1 MKAQLIIY
9 ADGGSRG
16 NPGPAAL
23 GVVIEPVSES
33 GLHSARPRL
42 AGAPA
47 RGAKEYAEY
56 LGELTNNEA
65 EYRALIFALK
75 KVKQLYGKEKV
86 RAMAVE
92 VRMDSELVVK
102 HLNAEYKIEDEKLQ
116 PLFLEVWNL
125 RQDFGSVRFTAV
137 PRAKN
142 RRADRLANEI
152 LNQQTSRLL

>member
-1 MKAQLIIY
+1 MTKPQLTIY

-23 GVVIEPVSES
+23 GVVIEPVGGS
-33 GLHSARPRL
+33 GLKPGR
-42 AGAPA
+42 
-47 RGAKEYAEY
+47 KEYAEY

-75 KVKQLYGKEKV
+75 KAKQLYGKNNIAK
-86 RAMAVE
+86 AAVE

-102 HLNAEYKIEDEKLQ
+102 HLNAEYKIEGEKLQ

-125 RQDFGSVRFTAV
+125 KQDFGSVRFTAV
-137 PRAKN
+137 PRQKN
-142 RRADRLANEI
+142 RRADELVNSVLDQRASKLF
-152 LNQQTSRLL
+152 

>member
-1 MKAQLIIY
+1 MKRTDAPQLIIH

-23 GVVIEPVSES
+23 GVVIEP
-33 GLHSARPRL
+33 A
-42 AGAPA
+42 AGSDLKPG
-47 RGAKEYAEY
+47 RKEYAEY

-75 KVKQLYGKEKV
+75 KAKQLYGKDKI
-86 RAMAVE
+86 AKAAVE

-116 PLFLEVWNL
+116 PLFLEAWNL
-125 RQDFGSVRFTAV
+125 RQDFGSVRLIAV
-137 PRAKN
+137 PRQNN
-142 RRADRLANEI
+142 RRADALVNRVLD
-152 LNQQTSRLL
+152 QQGSRLL

>member
-1 MKAQLIIY
+1 MTKTRSEKLGLIIS

-23 GVVIEPVSES
+23 GVVIEPAAGS
-33 GLHSARPRL
+33 GL
-42 AGAPA
+42 AGG
-47 RGAKEYAEY
+47 RKEYGEY

-75 KVKQLYGKEKV
+75 KAKQVYGKARVKT
-86 RAMAVE
+86 MAVE
-92 VRMDSELVVK
+92 VRMDSELAVK

-125 RQDFGSVRFTAV
+125 KLDFGLVRFVAV

-142 RRADRLANEI
+142 RRADYLV
-152 LNQQTSRLL
+152 NQVLDQQASRLF

>member
-1 MKAQLIIY
+1 MKAQLIIS

-23 GVVIEPVSES
+23 GVVIEP
-33 GLHSARPRL
+33 A
-42 AGAPA
+42 AGSDLKPG
-47 RGAKEYAEY
+47 RKEYAEY

-75 KVKQLYGKEKV
+75 KAKQLYGKDRIAK
-86 RAMAVE
+86 AAVE
-92 VRMDSELVVK
+92 VRLDSELVVK

-125 RQDFGSVRFTAV
+125 KIDFGSIRFTAV
-137 PRAKN
+137 PRQHN
-142 RRADRLANEI
+142 RRADQLVNRVLD
-152 LNQQTSRLL
+152 QQASRLL